1 MEEVK
6 DNLLRSAK
14 ALESFAEKGSVL
26 VERAG
31 KMIAEKLKAGG
42 KVLACGNG
50 GSASQ
55 AQHFSAELVGRF
67 EKERRGFSAIALT
80 ADTSIL
86 TAIANDYGYDTVFE
100 RQVRA
105 LGRKEDILLAIS
117 TSGNSPNVLKAIKSA
132 KEMGMTVI
140 GLTGNGGGK
149 MKGKV
154 DFLIDVPGDRTY
166 RIQELH
172 LAILHQLC
180 AVVEG
185 LLSDEVKLG

>member
-1 MEEVK
+1 VEEVK

-14 ALESFAEKGSVL
+14 AIETFAEKGSAL

-67 EKERRGFSAIALT
+67 EKERRGFCAIALT
-80 ADTSIL
+80 TDTSIL
-86 TAIANDYGYDTVFE
+86 TAVANDYGYDTVFE

-117 TSGNSPNVLKAIKSA
+117 TSGNSPNVLKAIESA

-154 DFLIDVPGDRTY
+154 DILIDVPGDKTY

>member
-14 ALESFAEKGSVL
+14 AIETFAEKGSAL

-67 EKERRGFSAIALT
+67 EKERRGFCAIALT
-80 ADTSIL
+80 TDTSIL
-86 TAIANDYGYDTVFE
+86 TAVANDYGYDTVFE

-117 TSGNSPNVLKAIKSA
+117 TSGNSPNVLKAIESA

-154 DFLIDVPGDRTY
+154 DILIDVPGDKTY